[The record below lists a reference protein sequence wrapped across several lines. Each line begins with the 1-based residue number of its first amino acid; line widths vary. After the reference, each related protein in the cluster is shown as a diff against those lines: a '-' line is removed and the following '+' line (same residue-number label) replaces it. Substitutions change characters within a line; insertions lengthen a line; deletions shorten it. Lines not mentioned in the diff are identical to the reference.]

1 MADNPKSPTMTNLLR
16 KLKRDIDNVL
26 PGLQAVNE
34 TLGDVVARVEEV
46 EGLEQRAAVAKHQ
59 LDDAT

>member
-26 PGLQAVNE
+26 PGLFSINGGEVQ
-34 TLGDVVARVEEV
+34 VEP
-46 EGLEQRAAVAKHQ
+46 
-59 LDDAT
+59 